1 MDKTITKYGTI
12 ALSVLISIGVFLFW
26 YIAYPH
32 AMSYQEQYQLFL
44 WTSDYFLDRLSVPG
58 GFASW
63 IGEFIVQF
71 YYVEWLGAL
80 LLSLL
85 LVAFG
90 RAAGWIPAV
99 LVLWLLGDPSVKL
112 GYVVALLIAVGAH
125 RLNTIKW
132 SRLAWCEV
140 AFVPVIYWLTGPL
153 AWVYVLHHAV
163 PRDDNG
169 SSRLRGMLAGA
180 CRRALQR
187 R

>member
-1 MDKTITKYGTI
+1 MNKAITKYGII

-44 WTSDYFLDRLSVPG
+44 WTSDYFLNRVSVPG

-85 LVAFG
+85 IVALG
-90 RAAGWIPAV
+90 WTVGWIPAA
-99 LVLWLLGDPSVKL
+99 LVLWLLGDPSVK
-112 GYVVALLIAVGAH
+112 
-125 RLNTIKW
+125 
-132 SRLAWCEV
+132 
-140 AFVPVIYWLTGPL
+140 
-153 AWVYVLHHAV
+153 
-163 PRDDNG
+163 
-169 SSRLRGMLAGA
+169 
-180 CRRALQR
+180 
-187 R
+187 